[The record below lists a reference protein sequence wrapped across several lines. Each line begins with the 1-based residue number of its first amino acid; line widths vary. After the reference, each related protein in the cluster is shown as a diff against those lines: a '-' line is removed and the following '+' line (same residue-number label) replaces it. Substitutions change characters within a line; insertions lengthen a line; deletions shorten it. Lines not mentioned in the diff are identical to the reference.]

1 MKTPREIL
9 MAKHCPAE
17 PKLDAIRGKVV
28 AQCRE
33 TQRSARSAFKL
44 TIFPQLLW
52 RELVMPSRW
61 TWGTLAAA
69 WALIFVVNFSL
80 RDPAAAGTVRM
91 SAPAMMS
98 FQEQQKLLN
107 ELLADRSLPIDA
119 DHPKTFVPRPHS
131 DRLVAT
137 RI

>member
-9 MAKHCPAE
+9 MAKHRPAE
-17 PKLDAIRGKVV
+17 PKLDAIRGEVV
-28 AQCRE
+28 AQYRE
-33 TQRSARSAFKL
+33 TQRGARSPFKL

-69 WALIFVVNFSL
+69 WVLIVAVNFSL
-80 RDPAAAGTVRM
+80 RNPALAGTVRM
-91 SAPAMMS
+91 SAQAMMS

-107 ELLADRSLPIDA
+107 ELLADRSLPVDG
-119 DHPKTFVPRPHS
+119 DKPKTSAPRPHS
-131 DRLVAT
+131 ERVAT
-137 RI
+137 ARL